1 MSAETR
7 HSLLESLRGGVIV
20 SCQADASTSLGT
32 PPVLAAL
39 AEAAQRGGA
48 VGIRANG
55 PENLRAICAAVTI
68 PVIGIYKLV
77 RPGSDVYITPT
88 FSDARA
94 LYPDA
99 DEAARIP
106 AYTPPAI
113 IALDCTPRP
122 RPAGEQWQ
130 TLIKRIQGELGALV
144 MADIATY
151 AEGIAAAEAGADL
164 VATTLSGYTLETED
178 RKAMDGPDLELVS
191 RLAASIEVPVICE
204 GRIHSP
210 EQARRAREAG
220 AYAVVVGTAITAI
233 DWVTRQYLHA
243 LA

>member
-1 MSAETR
+1 MSAENR
-7 HSLLESLRGGVIV
+7 HLLLESLRGGVIV
-20 SCQADASTSLGT
+20 SCQADATTPLGT

-55 PENLRAICAAVTI
+55 PENLRAICSTVTI
-68 PVIGIYKLV
+68 PVIGIYKVV

-88 FSDARA
+88 FADAQA
-94 LYPDA
+94 LHLSA
-99 DEAARIP
+99 SEAEHLAS
-106 AYTPPAI
+106 YTPPAI
-113 IALDCTPRP
+113 IALDCTARDRP
-122 RPAGEQWQ
+122 DGIPWQ
-130 TLIKRIQGELGALV
+130 TMVKRIQTEMGTLV

-151 AEGIAAAEAGADL
+151 EEGIAASEAGVDL
-164 VATTLSGYTLETED
+164 VATTLSGYTAETQS
-178 RKAMDGPDLELVS
+178 RRATDGPDLELVS
-191 RLAASIEVPVICE
+191 RLASTVRIPVICE

-210 EQARRAREAG
+210 EQARLACEAG

-233 DWVTRQYLHA
+233 DWVTHQYLQA